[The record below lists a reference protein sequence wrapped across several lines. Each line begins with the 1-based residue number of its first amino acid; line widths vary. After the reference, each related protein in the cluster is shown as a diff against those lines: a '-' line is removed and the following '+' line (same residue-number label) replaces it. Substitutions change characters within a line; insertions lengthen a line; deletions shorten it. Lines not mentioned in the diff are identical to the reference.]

1 MKTHTRHYTVGQVAK
16 LARLTVRALH
26 HYDELGLLTPSGRS
40 QSGYRLYTEAD
51 LKRLQQLMLLRE
63 LGLPLEEI
71 RGCLE
76 RSSCEVRETLQT
88 QRLRLLEQVRRTTGV
103 LRAIDHALQALNGEE
118 IEMSTLFEGT
128 ESFGKPLYPEEA
140 TERWGR
146 TAFFQESA
154 RRTKQYGKAQW
165 SAIKVE
171 GQQLYEGLAQKL
183 KEGRPPNDP
192 EVMALAEQHR
202 LHIDRWFYPCSHDMH
217 VQVSQLYVQ
226 DPRFRANI
234 DAYGEGVAAYLTA
247 AIEANRAKA

>member
-1 MKTHTRHYTVGQVAK
+1 
-16 LARLTVRALH
+16 LH

-140 TERWGR
+140 TERWGQ
-146 TAFFQESA
+146 TAFYQEAA